1 MKILFIAPQPFFRV
15 RGTPINVRNVVE
27 TLGAEGHEV
36 DLLCYPF
43 GEDVDMP
50 GVKII
55 RSPGFPG
62 VQDVKVGPSAAKV
75 PLDGLMFFKAWGLC
89 RKKKYDVIHAVE
101 ESVFFAKWLA
111 RRYKTRLIYDM
122 DSCISDQLE
131 YSGTVKFKSII
142 KGIIKMEQG
151 AIKQAD
157 FTLTVCE
164 ALSDMVRELV
174 PDATIVQIEDAPL
187 DDEFIANPEGAA
199 ALLKEFGVEGKRI
212 ALYTGNFE
220 PYQGVELLLD
230 AIPEVVSAFPEAFF
244 LLVGGEPQQ
253 IEALKA
259 QAIKNSI
266 AASVVFTGKRPMEE
280 MTAFMSGAEMLLSP
294 RVKGT
299 NTALKIY
306 GYMQS
311 GLPIVATDLETHT
324 QVLNAT
330 NAYLTPANAKALSEG
345 LTLALSNPEEATK
358 RGLQS
363 KQDVDEKYSLP
374 RFRRQLIE
382 AYRRFV

>member
-43 GEDVDMP
+43 GEELEMP
-50 GVKII
+50 GVRII
-55 RSPGFPG
+55 RSAGFPG
-62 VQDVKVGPSAAKV
+62 IKDVKVGPSAAKV
-75 PLDGLMFFKAWGLC
+75 PLDGLMFFKAWSLC
-89 RKKKYDVIHAVE
+89 RKEKYDVIHAVE

-111 RRYKTRLIYDM
+111 KHYKTRLIYDM

-131 YSGTVKFKSII
+131 YSGAVKFKPVINAI
-142 KGIIKMEQG
+142 VKMEQG

-164 ALSDMVRELV
+164 ALSDVVRELV
-174 PDATIVQIEDAPL
+174 PEASIVQIEDAPL
-187 DDEFIANPEGAA
+187 DDEFVANPERAA
-199 ALLKEFGVEGKRI
+199 TLLKEFEMEGKRI

-220 PYQGVELLLD
+220 SYQGIELLID
-230 AIPEVVSAFPEAFF
+230 AIPEVMNEFPDVCF
-244 LLVGGEPQQ
+244 LLVGGEPHQ

-259 QAIKNSI
+259 QAVKNEVSESI
-266 AASVVFTGKRPMEE
+266 VFTGKRPIDE
-280 MTAFMSGAEMLLSP
+280 MTAFMSAAEMLLSP

-311 GLPIVATDLETHT
+311 GLPIIATDLETHT
-324 QVLNAT
+324 QVLNET
-330 NAYLTPANAKALSEG
+330 NAYLTHANAKDYAEG
-345 LTLALSNPEEATK
+345 LKLALRDPSEATK
-358 RGLQS
+358 RGKQS
-363 KQDVDEKYSLP
+363 RDDVEEKYSLP

-382 AYRRFV
+382 AYQRFI